1 MQAVIKFNLS
11 EESPTGIQK
20 YQYLQQFLK
29 QEQMSSFQNFLR
41 LYNKKYVVPTLKA
54 IQETIVFYHN
64 KNIDTL
70 KLGCTLPNL
79 ANNCLHKSTDVNSYQ
94 FTESDKDLLKKNREG
109 DVGGPS
115 IVFTQKQLLMKLL
128 FDNQKNFC
136 RSFLRIDASQ
146 LYLNC
151 K

>member
-1 MQAVIKFNLS
+1 MQAVIKFTLS

-94 FTESDKDLLKKNREG
+94 FTESDKDLLKKKSR
-109 DVGGPS
+109 
-115 IVFTQKQLLMKLL
+115 
-128 FDNQKNFC
+128 
-136 RSFLRIDASQ
+136 R
-146 LYLNC
+146 
-151 K
+151 